1 MVPYLIVWNW
11 PETPI
16 LILII
21 LTVGLVGRWLLV
33 RAIRRASDLAIE
45 RAKRRRQNK
54 GADTEP
60 QHLARYTARAATM
73 GSLLRS
79 LTNAVIGVLAVLT
92 ILATLG
98 IPLTPLLASA
108 GVGGVALG
116 FGAQSLVKDY
126 LSGIFMIV
134 EDQYGVG
141 DLVDLGEAVGTVED
155 VGLRVTRL
163 RDGSGQVWYIRNGEI
178 TRVGNQSQGW
188 STATVD
194 IPVDTSESS
203 TEVTR
208 VLEQVATDIAA
219 DPEWATVLLEDPRV
233 VGVQSVE
240 AGRMTIRIV
249 AKTQP
254 DQQGGVQRA
263 ILDRGLQALKDAGI
277 KGPRVLPAPP
287 AP

>member
-1 MVPYLIVWNW
+1 MVPYAIEWNW
-11 PETPI
+11 PET
-16 LILII
+16 LII
-21 LTVGLVGRWLLV
+21 ILVILLVALIGRWLLV
-33 RAIRRASDLAIE
+33 RAIRRASNLAID
-45 RAKRRRQNK
+45 RAKRRREALGTQN
-54 GADTEP
+54 EP
-60 QHLARYTARAATM
+60 LYLARYAARAATM

-79 LTNAVIGVLAVLT
+79 LTNAVIAVLTVLT

-141 DLVDLGEAVGTVED
+141 DLVDLGEAIGTVED

-163 RDGSGQVWYIRNGEI
+163 RDGDGQVWYIRNGEI
-178 TRVGNQSQGW
+178 ARVGNQSQGW
-188 STATVD
+188 STAIID
-194 IPVDTSESS
+194 IPVDASESS
-203 TEVTR
+203 TDVIGILSRVVAEVG
-208 VLEQVATDIAA
+208 A
-219 DPEWATVLLEDPRV
+219 DPEWTTVLLDEPQV
-233 VGVQSVE
+233 VGVESVE
-240 AGRMTIRIV
+240 AGGMTIRMV

-254 DQQGGVQRA
+254 NQQFGVQRA
-263 ILDRGLQALKDAGI
+263 ILDRGLQALKEAGV
-277 KGPRVLPAPP
+277 KGPRMLPAPP

>member
-1 MVPYLIVWNW
+1 MVPYAIEWNW
-11 PETPI
+11 PET
-16 LILII
+16 LII
-21 LTVGLVGRWLLV
+21 ILVILLVALIGRWLLV
-33 RAIRRASDLAIE
+33 RAIRRASNLAID
-45 RAKRRRQNK
+45 RAKRRREALGTQN
-54 GADTEP
+54 EP
-60 QHLARYTARAATM
+60 LYLARYAARAATM

-79 LTNAVIGVLAVLT
+79 LTNAVIAVLTVLT

-141 DLVDLGEAVGTVED
+141 DLVDLGEAIGTVED

-163 RDGSGQVWYIRNGEI
+163 RDGDGQVWYIRNGEI
-178 TRVGNQSQGW
+178 ARVGNQSQGW
-188 STATVD
+188 STAIID

-203 TEVTR
+203 TDVIGILSRVVAEVG
-208 VLEQVATDIAA
+208 A
-219 DPEWATVLLEDPRV
+219 DPEWTTVLLDEPQV
-233 VGVQSVE
+233 VGVESVE
-240 AGRMTIRIV
+240 AGGMTIRMV

-254 DQQGGVQRA
+254 NQQFGVQRA
-263 ILDRGLQALKDAGI
+263 ILDRGLQALKEAGV
-277 KGPRVLPAPP
+277 KGPRMLPAPP
-287 AP
+287 AL

>member
-1 MVPYLIVWNW
+1 MVPYAIEWNW
-11 PETPI
+11 PET
-16 LILII
+16 LII
-21 LTVGLVGRWLLV
+21 ILVILLVALIGRWLLV
-33 RAIRRASDLAIE
+33 RAIRRASNLAID
-45 RAKRRRQNK
+45 RAKRRREALGTQN
-54 GADTEP
+54 EP
-60 QHLARYTARAATM
+60 LYLARYAARAATM

-79 LTNAVIGVLAVLT
+79 LTNAVIAVLTVLT

-141 DLVDLGEAVGTVED
+141 DLVDLGEAIGTVED

-163 RDGSGQVWYIRNGEI
+163 RDGDGQVWYIRNGEI
-178 TRVGNQSQGW
+178 ARVGNQSQGW
-188 STATVD
+188 STAIID

-203 TEVTR
+203 TDVIGILSRVVAEVG
-208 VLEQVATDIAA
+208 A
-219 DPEWATVLLEDPRV
+219 DPEWTTVLLDEPQV
-233 VGVQSVE
+233 VGVESVE
-240 AGRMTIRIV
+240 AGGMTIRMV

-254 DQQGGVQRA
+254 NQQFGVQRA
-263 ILDRGLQALKDAGI
+263 ILDRGLQALKEAGV
-277 KGPRVLPAPP
+277 KGPRMLSSPP
-287 AP
+287 TL

>member
-1 MVPYLIVWNW
+1 MLPYLIVWNW
-11 PETPI
+11 PETPVI
-16 LILII
+16 ILII
-21 LTVGLVGRWLLV
+21 LVAALVGRWLLI
-33 RAIRRASDLAIE
+33 RAIRRTSDLAVD
-45 RAKRRRQNK
+45 RAKRRREAQ
-54 GADTEP
+54 GTQAEP
-60 QHLARYTARAATM
+60 QHLARYAARAATM

-79 LTNAVIGVLAVLT
+79 LTNAVIAVLTVLT

-98 IPLTPLLASA
+98 VPLTPLLASA

-141 DLVDLGEAVGTVED
+141 DLVDLGEAIGTVED

-163 RDGSGQVWYIRNGEI
+163 RDGDGQVWYIRNGEI
-178 TRVGNQSQGW
+178 VRVGNQSQGW
-188 STATVD
+188 STATVN
-194 IPVDTSESS
+194 IPIDANESS
-203 TEVTR
+203 TDVTAI
-208 VLEQVATDIAA
+208 LERVATDIHA
-219 DPEWATVLLEDPRV
+219 DPEWATVLLEEPKV

-240 AGRMTIRIV
+240 AGRITIRVV

-254 DQQGGVQRA
+254 NKQGGVQRE

-287 AP
+287 TV